1 VAGMAKLTSEDRLA
15 DAALKLLAK
24 KRWADLTLGD
34 VAKAVKIP
42 LAQLQ
47 SLKGG
52 KSALVGLILKKL
64 GAEAARRYKPE
75 KGSASS
81 RDRIFDVAMI
91 WFEINE
97 ARKSAL
103 RSLYEGLKF
112 DPLTLIATR
121 TEFASAGSW
130 LLALAQADTGSLLSL
145 RAIGLALI
153 MARALPVWLDD
164 DDEMTKTMAQLD
176 TDLSRAENIG
186 NMRSGGAKPEA

>member
-1 VAGMAKLTSEDRLA
+1 MAKLSNEDRLA

-34 VAKAVKIP
+34 VAKAAKIP

-47 SLKGG
+47 SLEGG
-52 KSALVGLILKKL
+52 KAALVGLILKRL
-64 GAEAARRYKPE
+64 GAETAKRYKPE
-75 KGSASS
+75 KGSGSS

-91 WFEINE
+91 WFEIN
-97 ARKSAL
+97 AGRKPAL

-112 DPLTLIATR
+112 DPLTLIAMR
-121 TEFASAGSW
+121 AEFAGAGSW
-130 LLALAQADTGSLLSL
+130 LLTLAQADTGSLLSL

-164 DDEMTKTMAQLD
+164 DEEEMMKTMAQLD
-176 TDLSRAENIG
+176 SDLSRTENIA
-186 NMRSGGAKPEA
+186 NRRSAKPEA